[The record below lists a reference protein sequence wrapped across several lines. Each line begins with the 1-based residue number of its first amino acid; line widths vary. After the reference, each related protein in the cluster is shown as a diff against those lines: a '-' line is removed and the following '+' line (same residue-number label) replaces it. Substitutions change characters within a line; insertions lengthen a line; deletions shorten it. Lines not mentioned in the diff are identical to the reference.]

1 MKMKIKIY
9 YPVLGGG
16 CIGVGVGLLA
26 SNIIIGGI
34 SAALIT
40 AGILFLIY
48 GFK

>member
-1 MKMKIKIY
+1 MKIKTY

-16 CIGVGVGLLA
+16 CIGVGVGLLT

-34 SAALIT
+34 SAVLIT

>member
-1 MKMKIKIY
+1 MKIKTY

-34 SAALIT
+34 SAGLIML
-40 AGILFLIY
+40 GILFMIHY
-48 GFK
+48 YR